1 MRSILFF
8 RHFRGVAPK
17 QVVHSSH
24 AIVMGMST
32 DSAKGFVAFVFHDQV
47 HDYHGIYAV
56 GVFFANHARMP
67 AAAV

>member
-1 MRSILFF
+1 
-8 RHFRGVAPK
+8 
-17 QVVHSSH
+17 
-24 AIVMGMST
+24 MGMST